1 MDEVNTEETQ
11 AEFSS
16 GLDAFQKR
24 KEAFLSG
31 LIAARREL
39 EDTLEQTHK
48 AQSEMAAELNAFKEK
63 KEAFLSEIDAGCKE
77 LEKARRDWR
86 RAKERL
92 DTDVN
97 ALFKDRDA
105 LAAKLTN
112 TRERVE
118 EIQQITGD
126 KNLTKMLFP
135 LLRDPSPVVRRAA
148 VEAAANLRSPQLV
161 MLLIQRIDD
170 PIAEV
175 RNAALVSIQSI
186 VGRRLVDKVPEDV
199 RSRERLVRRL
209 RQWWQGVGG
218 TTPRER
224 REMEE
229 L

>member
-1 MDEVNTEETQ
+1 MDEINTEET
-11 AEFSS
+11 ASEFGS

-24 KEAFLSG
+24 KEAFLGG
-31 LIAARREL
+31 LVAARQEL

-48 AQSEMAAELNAFKEK
+48 AQSEMAAELSAFKEK

-92 DTDVN
+92 DTDVD

-105 LAAKLTN
+105 LAAKLTSA
-112 TRERVE
+112 RERVE
-118 EIQQITGD
+118 EIQELSGD
-126 KNLTKMLFP
+126 RNLTKMLFP
-135 LLRDPSPVVRRAA
+135 LLRDSSPVVRRAA
-148 VEAAANLRSPQLV
+148 VEATANLRSPQLV
-161 MLLIQRIDD
+161 RLLIQRLDD
-170 PIAEV
+170 PVVEV

-186 VGRRLVDKVPEDV
+186 VGRRLVDEVPEDP
-199 RSRERLVRRL
+199 RARERLVRRL
-209 RQWWQGVGG
+209 REWWQGVGG

-224 REMEE
+224 RDMEE